1 MINSPVESWRG
12 LTASLTNGLLV
23 AGTTSTLTT
32 TVTIVPV
39 LDGKFTTTLTAIT
52 NQAHPTTDFNT
63 LLPFVKMV
71 GGNSVANTPG
81 QGCVVVYGLSA
92 GVVKAVQGPIRNLD
106 MQGNFQWDA
115 PQFPAMP
122 ANFVPFAYAVLK
134 AGATAATSIVVGTD
148 NWAATG
154 FTQAFVNIAQIP
166 SRPQVA

>member
-1 MINSPVESWRG
+1 MISAPVTTRG
-12 LTASLTNGLLV
+12 LTASLSNGALV

-39 LDGKFTTTLTAIT
+39 LDGKFTAALTAIT

-63 LLPFVKMV
+63 GLAFVPMV

-92 GVVKAVQGPIRNLD
+92 GVVKAVQGPIAGLD
-106 MQGNFQWDA
+106 MQGNFKWDA
-115 PQFPAMP
+115 PQFPSIP
-122 ANFVPFAYAVLK
+122 ANFVPFAYVVMK
-134 AGATAATSIVVGTD
+134 AGATAATSIVVGTTA
-148 NWAATG
+148 WTATG
-154 FTQAFVNIAQIP
+154 FTQAFVNICQIP